1 LIAVASDRVFRD
13 LGDAVII
20 DLLRSKRDV
29 VRKAAALKCV
39 QALPKKR
46 VAKILAAYISPSE
59 PYYYNVVHWLDLG
72 ASLPGDRAVSAAKK
86 MIRKEWRE

>member
-1 LIAVASDRVFRD
+1 
-13 LGDAVII
+13 
-20 DLLRSKRDV
+20 
-29 VRKAAALKCV
+29 
-39 QALPKKR
+39 